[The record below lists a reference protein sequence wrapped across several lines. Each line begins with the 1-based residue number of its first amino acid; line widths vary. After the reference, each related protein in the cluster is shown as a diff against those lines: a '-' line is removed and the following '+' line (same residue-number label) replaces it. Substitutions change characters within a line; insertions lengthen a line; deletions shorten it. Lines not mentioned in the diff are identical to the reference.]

1 MFSAVPV
8 GCVPAQRTFFGGFK
22 RECYETLN
30 KMAIHFNS
38 KLSSSMDAQQKELP
52 SKLVYI
58 DIYETL
64 HDIMT
69 NSSKYGNHM
78 IRIAFFFI
86 SYINAN
92 TSEIL
97 CMAFVI

>member
-1 MFSAVPV
+1 MPV
-8 GCVPAQRTFFGGFK
+8 GCVPAQRTLFGGFK

-38 KLSSSMDAQQKELP
+38 KLSSSMDALQKELP

-58 DIYETL
+58 DIYEAL

-78 IRIAFFFI
+78 IRVVSILFYFL

-92 TSEIL
+92 TSDIYCAWL
-97 CMAFVI
+97 L